1 MYLKVCMALRR
12 GVKEPKEGP
21 KEINYKDS
29 NLSMMYDNYFK
40 WFIRISIY
48 SFALELHSN
57 CTLNRLDR
65 ESRIAF
71 TGIKMVVNV
80 ESDQLE
86 L

>member
-1 MYLKVCMALRR
+1 MALRR
-12 GVKEPKEGP
+12 GVKEPKEVP